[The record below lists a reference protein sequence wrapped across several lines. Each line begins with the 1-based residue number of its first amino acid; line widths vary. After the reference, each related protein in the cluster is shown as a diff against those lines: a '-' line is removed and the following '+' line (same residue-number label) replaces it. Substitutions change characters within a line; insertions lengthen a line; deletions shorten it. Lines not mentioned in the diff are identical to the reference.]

1 MNAWI
6 KSAFKTLNSKKT
18 RLWGS
23 KCLGKMTQMRFNV
36 SELAKNVC
44 YAAAL
49 CAVSMTANASLSLE
63 KQREVYEQ
71 AQDLL
76 DKNDI
81 DGYLSIRPKIA
92 DYPLTP
98 YVDYRTFIR
107 QLSMKSPQQ
116 VDAFINEHEA
126 FPFSRRIRAPYLD
139 NLYKQ
144 KDWKTITEFQKVIPS
159 GERYQCIF
167 YVAQLKQGK
176 QVAAFKGAED
186 MWLSGSSIAS
196 ECDPLFNAWDKAGG
210 RTDDLVLQRML
221 LAFDARNGSLMA
233 YLQKLPSSAKAK
245 QQAQEMKALFDKPTT
260 VAEFAKKKPAND
272 FYRAQSEYALEK
284 LARMDINQAQKAYA
298 QVVKGQKFS
307 AEKAQALADYI
318 AIRLIRTESDSL
330 AKWRDDK
337 TKTSKNV
344 ALIENR
350 IRLAIQN
357 ADWKGVQQWIAVL
370 NKDEQA
376 SLRWQYWLGRS
387 EIALGDDI
395 AGKQRLA
402 TLVGQRNFYSVAAAN
417 AIGQSIKYPSHRI
430 KLDTKVIHPYQNSL
444 TRIEELI
451 ATDKIAAAKS
461 EWAHLLSRVGKDEK
475 AMLAAYASSK
485 NWHHLT
491 VTASIQAQMWDNIE
505 LRFPIAHRWWFNFY
519 AKKHDIDPITMMSLA
534 RQESALDS
542 EARSPVGARGIM
554 QIMPATAKYTARK
567 YKLTY
572 QGSNDLYNV
581 GKNIEIGSHYL
592 QGLLEDYDN
601 NRIFA
606 LAAYNAGPNRVK
618 TWRERTQG
626 KVDAYAFIEAIP
638 FNETRGYVQN
648 ILMFETYYR
657 DLLGIDGAFL
667 NQHEINTK
675 Y

>member
-1 MNAWI
+1 
-6 KSAFKTLNSKKT
+6 
-18 RLWGS
+18 
-23 KCLGKMTQMRFNV
+23 MRFNV
-36 SELAKNVC
+36 TELAKSVC
-44 YAAAL
+44 CAAAL
-49 CAVSMTANASLSLE
+49 CAVSLTANAALSLE

-71 AQDLL
+71 AQNLL

-81 DGYLSIRPKIA
+81 NGYLVIRPKIA

-107 QLSMKSPQQ
+107 QLPSKSPKQ
-116 VDAFINEHEA
+116 VNDFISEYET
-126 FPFSRRIRAPYLD
+126 FPFSRRVSAPYL
-139 NLYKQ
+139 NHLYRE
-144 KDWKTITEFQKVIPS
+144 KDWKAITEFQKVIPS

-167 YVAQLKQGK
+167 YQANLKQGK

-196 ECDPLFNAWDKAGG
+196 ECDPLFSAWDKAGG
-210 RTDDLVLQRML
+210 RTDDLILQRML
-221 LAFDARNGSLMA
+221 LAFDARNGSLMS
-233 YLQKLPSSAKAK
+233 YLQKLPKSAKAK
-245 QQAQEMKALFDKPTT
+245 QQAKEMKALFDQPAT
-260 VAEFAKKKPAND
+260 VAEFARKKPAND
-272 FYRAQSEYALEK
+272 FYRTQSEYALEK
-284 LARMDINQAQKAYA
+284 LARMNIEQAQQAYDS
-298 QVVKGQKFS
+298 VVKGQKFS
-307 AEKAQALADYI
+307 PEQAQSLADYI
-318 AIRLIRTESDSL
+318 AFRLTRTESARL

-337 TKTSKNV
+337 TKSSKYLP
-344 ALIENR
+344 LIETR
-350 IRLAIQN
+350 IRLAVQN
-357 ADWKGVQQWIAVL
+357 ADWKGVQEWIAVL
-370 NKDEQA
+370 NKEEQA

-387 EIALGDDI
+387 EIALGDDV
-395 AGKQRLA
+395 AGKKRLA
-402 TLVGQRNFYSVAAAN
+402 TLVGERNFYSVAAAN
-417 AIGQSIKYPSHRI
+417 AIGQSIKYPTHRI
-430 KLDTKVIHPYQNSL
+430 RLDSKILQPYHDAL
-444 TRIEELI
+444 ARISEMI
-451 ATDKIAAAKS
+451 ATDKISAAKS
-461 EWAHLLSRVGKDEK
+461 EWAHLLRRVNQDEK

-485 NWHHLT
+485 HWHHLT

-519 AKKHDIDPITMMSLA
+519 AKKHDIDPVTMMSLA
-534 RQESALDS
+534 RQESALDVQ
-542 EARSPVGARGIM
+542 ARSPVGARGIM
-554 QIMPATAKYTARK
+554 QIMPETAKYTARK
-567 YKLTY
+567 YKLKY
-572 QGSNDLYNV
+572 QGSQELYNV

-606 LAAYNAGPNRVK
+606 LAAYNAGPSRVK

-638 FNETRGYVQN
+638 FKETRGYVQN

>member
-1 MNAWI
+1 
-6 KSAFKTLNSKKT
+6 
-18 RLWGS
+18 
-23 KCLGKMTQMRFNV
+23 MRFNV
-36 SELAKNVC
+36 TELAKSVC
-44 YAAAL
+44 CAAAL
-49 CAVSMTANASLSLE
+49 CAVSLTANAALSLE

-71 AQDLL
+71 AQNLL

-81 DGYLSIRPKIA
+81 NGYLVIRPKIA

-107 QLSMKSPQQ
+107 QLPSKSPKQ
-116 VDAFINEHEA
+116 VNDFISEYET
-126 FPFSRRIRAPYLD
+126 FPFSRRVSAPYL
-139 NLYKQ
+139 NHLYKE
-144 KDWKTITEFQKVIPS
+144 KDWKAITEFQKVIPS

-167 YVAQLKQGK
+167 YQANLKQGR

-196 ECDPLFNAWDKAGG
+196 ECDPLFSAWDKAGG
-210 RTDDLVLQRML
+210 RSDDLILQRML
-221 LAFDARNGSLMA
+221 LAFDARNGSLMS
-233 YLQKLPSSAKAK
+233 YLQKLPKSAKAK
-245 QQAQEMKALFDKPTT
+245 QQAKEMKALFDKPAT

-272 FYRAQSEYALEK
+272 FYRTQSEYALEK
-284 LARMDINQAQKAYA
+284 LARMNIEQAQQAYDS
-298 QVVKGQKFS
+298 VVKGQKFS
-307 AEKAQALADYI
+307 PEKAQSLADYI
-318 AIRLIRTESDSL
+318 AFRLTRTESARL

-337 TKTSKNV
+337 TKSSQYLP
-344 ALIENR
+344 LIETR
-350 IRLAIQN
+350 IRLAVQN
-357 ADWKGVQQWIAVL
+357 ADWKGVQEWIAVL
-370 NKDEQA
+370 NKEEQA

-387 EIALGDDI
+387 EIALGDDV
-395 AGKQRLA
+395 AGKKRLA
-402 TLVGQRNFYSVAAAN
+402 TLVGERNFYSVAAAN
-417 AIGQSIKYPSHRI
+417 AIGQSIKYPTHRI
-430 KLDTKVIHPYQNSL
+430 KLDSKVVQPYHDAL
-444 TRIEELI
+444 ARISEMI
-451 ATDKIAAAKS
+451 ATDKISAAKS
-461 EWAHLLSRVGKDEK
+461 EWAHLLRRVNQDEK

-485 NWHHLT
+485 HWHHLT

-505 LRFPIAHRWWFNFY
+505 LRFPVAHRWWFNFY
-519 AKKHDIDPITMMSLA
+519 AKKHDIDPVTMMSLA
-534 RQESALDS
+534 RQESALDVQ
-542 EARSPVGARGIM
+542 ARSPVGARGIM
-554 QIMPATAKYTARK
+554 QIMPQTAKYTARK
-567 YKLTY
+567 YKLKY
-572 QGSNDLYNV
+572 QGSQELYNV

-606 LAAYNAGPNRVK
+606 LAAYNAGPSRVK

-638 FNETRGYVQN
+638 FKETRGYVQN

>member
-1 MNAWI
+1 
-6 KSAFKTLNSKKT
+6 
-18 RLWGS
+18 
-23 KCLGKMTQMRFNV
+23 MRFNV
-36 SELAKNVC
+36 TELAKSVC
-44 YAAAL
+44 CAAAL
-49 CAVSMTANASLSLE
+49 CAVSLTANAALSLE

-71 AQDLL
+71 AQNLL

-81 DGYLSIRPKIA
+81 NGYLVIRPKIA

-107 QLSMKSPQQ
+107 QLPSKSPKQ
-116 VDAFINEHEA
+116 VNDFIAEYET
-126 FPFSRRIRAPYLD
+126 FPFSRRVSAPYL
-139 NLYKQ
+139 NHLYKE
-144 KDWKTITEFQKVIPS
+144 KDWKAITEFQKVIPS

-167 YVAQLKQGK
+167 YQANLKQGK
-176 QVAAFKGAED
+176 QVAAFKSAED

-196 ECDPLFNAWDKAGG
+196 ECDPLFSAWDKAGG
-210 RTDDLVLQRML
+210 RTDDLILQRML
-221 LAFDARNGSLMA
+221 LAFDARNGSLMS
-233 YLQKLPSSAKAK
+233 YLQKLPKSAKAK
-245 QQAQEMKALFDKPTT
+245 QQAQDMKALFDKPAT

-272 FYRAQSEYALEK
+272 INRAQSQYALEK
-284 LARMDINQAQKAYA
+284 LARMNIEQAQQAYDS
-298 QVVKGQKFS
+298 VVKGQKFS
-307 AEKAQALADYI
+307 PEKAQSLADYI
-318 AIRLIRTESDSL
+318 AFRLTRTESASL

-337 TKTSKNV
+337 TKTSQDLP
-344 ALIENR
+344 LIETR
-350 IRLAIQN
+350 IRLAVQN
-357 ADWKGVQQWIAVL
+357 ADWKGVQEWIAVL
-370 NKDEQA
+370 NKEEQA
-376 SLRWQYWLGRS
+376 TLRWQYWLGRS

-395 AGKQRLA
+395 AGKKRLA
-402 TLVGQRNFYSVAAAN
+402 TLVGERNFYSVAAAN

-430 KLDTKVIHPYQNSL
+430 KLDSKAVQPYHDAL
-444 TRIEELI
+444 ARISEMI
-451 ATDKIAAAKS
+451 ATDKISAAKS
-461 EWAHLLSRVGKDEK
+461 EWGHLLRRVNKDDK

-485 NWHHLT
+485 HWHHLT

-505 LRFPIAHRWWFNFY
+505 LRFPVAHQWWFNFY
-519 AKKHDIDPITMMSLA
+519 AKKHDIDPVTMMSLA
-534 RQESALDS
+534 RQESALDV

-554 QIMPATAKYTARK
+554 QIMPETAKYTARK
-567 YKLTY
+567 YKLKY
-572 QGSNDLYNV
+572 QGTEELYNV

-638 FNETRGYVQN
+638 FKETRGYVQN

>member
-1 MNAWI
+1 
-6 KSAFKTLNSKKT
+6 
-18 RLWGS
+18 
-23 KCLGKMTQMRFNV
+23 MRFNV
-36 SELAKNVC
+36 TELAKSVC
-44 YAAAL
+44 CAAAL
-49 CAVSMTANASLSLE
+49 CAVSLTANAALSLE
-63 KQREVYEQ
+63 KQREIYEQ
-71 AQDLL
+71 AQNLL

-81 DGYLSIRPKIA
+81 SGYLVIRPKIA

-107 QLSMKSPQQ
+107 QLPSKSPKQ
-116 VDAFINEHEA
+116 VNDFISEYET
-126 FPFSRRIRAPYLD
+126 FPFSRRVSAPYL
-139 NLYKQ
+139 NHLYKE
-144 KDWKTITEFQKVIPS
+144 KDWKAITEFQKVIPS

-167 YVAQLKQGK
+167 YQANLKQGK

-196 ECDPLFNAWDKAGG
+196 ECDPLFSAWDKAGG
-210 RTDDLVLQRML
+210 RTDDLILQRML
-221 LAFDARNGSLMA
+221 LAFDARNGSLMS
-233 YLQKLPSSAKAK
+233 YLQKLPKSAKAK
-245 QQAQEMKALFDKPTT
+245 QQAQDMKALFDKPAT

-272 FYRAQSEYALEK
+272 FNRAQSQYALEK
-284 LARMDINQAQKAYA
+284 LARMNIEQAQQAYDS
-298 QVVKGQKFS
+298 VVKGQKFS
-307 AEKAQALADYI
+307 PEKAQSLADYI
-318 AIRLIRTESDSL
+318 AFRLTRTESASL

-337 TKTSKNV
+337 TKTSQDLP
-344 ALIENR
+344 LIETR
-350 IRLAIQN
+350 IRLAVQN
-357 ADWKGVQQWIAVL
+357 ADWKGVQEWIAVL
-370 NKDEQA
+370 NKEEQA
-376 SLRWQYWLGRS
+376 TLRWQYWLGRS

-395 AGKQRLA
+395 AGKKRLA
-402 TLVGQRNFYSVAAAN
+402 TLVGERNFYSVAAAN

-430 KLDTKVIHPYQNSL
+430 KLDSKAVQPYHDAL
-444 TRIEELI
+444 ARISEMI
-451 ATDKIAAAKS
+451 ATDKISAAKS
-461 EWAHLLSRVGKDEK
+461 EWAHLLRRVNKDDK

-485 NWHHLT
+485 HWYHLT

-505 LRFPIAHRWWFNFY
+505 LRFPVAHQWWFNFY
-519 AKKHDIDPITMMSLA
+519 AKKHDIDPVTMMSLA
-534 RQESALDS
+534 RQESALDV

-567 YKLTY
+567 YKLKY
-572 QGSNDLYNV
+572 QGTEELYNV

-638 FNETRGYVQN
+638 FKETRGYVQN

>member
-1 MNAWI
+1 
-6 KSAFKTLNSKKT
+6 
-18 RLWGS
+18 
-23 KCLGKMTQMRFNV
+23 
-36 SELAKNVC
+36 
-44 YAAAL
+44 
-49 CAVSMTANASLSLE
+49 
-63 KQREVYEQ
+63 
-71 AQDLL
+71 
-76 DKNDI
+76 
-81 DGYLSIRPKIA
+81 
-92 DYPLTP
+92 
-98 YVDYRTFIR
+98 
-107 QLSMKSPQQ
+107 
-116 VDAFINEHEA
+116 
-126 FPFSRRIRAPYLD
+126 
-139 NLYKQ
+139 
-144 KDWKTITEFQKVIPS
+144 
-159 GERYQCIF
+159 
-167 YVAQLKQGK
+167 
-176 QVAAFKGAED
+176 
-186 MWLSGSSIAS
+186 
-196 ECDPLFNAWDKAGG
+196 
-210 RTDDLVLQRML
+210 
-221 LAFDARNGSLMA
+221 
-233 YLQKLPSSAKAK
+233 
-245 QQAQEMKALFDKPTT
+245 
-260 VAEFAKKKPAND
+260 
-272 FYRAQSEYALEK
+272 
-284 LARMDINQAQKAYA
+284 
-298 QVVKGQKFS
+298 
-307 AEKAQALADYI
+307 
-318 AIRLIRTESDSL
+318 SDSL

-370 NKDEQA
+370 NRDEQA

-461 EWAHLLSRVGKDEK
+461 EWAHLLGRVGKDEK

-572 QGSNDLYNV
+572 QGSDDLYIV

-592 QGLLEDYDN
+592 QGL
-601 NRIFA
+601 
-606 LAAYNAGPNRVK
+606 
-618 TWRERTQG
+618 
-626 KVDAYAFIEAIP
+626 
-638 FNETRGYVQN
+638 
-648 ILMFETYYR
+648 
-657 DLLGIDGAFL
+657 
-667 NQHEINTK
+667 
-675 Y
+675 

>member
-1 MNAWI
+1 
-6 KSAFKTLNSKKT
+6 
-18 RLWGS
+18 
-23 KCLGKMTQMRFNV
+23 MRFNV
-36 SELAKNVC
+36 TELAKSVC
-44 YAAAL
+44 CAAAL
-49 CAVSMTANASLSLE
+49 CAVSLTANAALSLE

-71 AQDLL
+71 AQNLL

-81 DGYLSIRPKIA
+81 NGYLVIRPKIA

-107 QLSMKSPQQ
+107 QLPSKSPKQ
-116 VDAFINEHEA
+116 VNDFISEYET
-126 FPFSRRIRAPYLD
+126 FPFSRRVSAPYL
-139 NLYKQ
+139 NHLYKE
-144 KDWKTITEFQKVIPS
+144 KDWKAITEFQKVIPS

-167 YVAQLKQGK
+167 YQANLKQGR

-196 ECDPLFNAWDKAGG
+196 ECDPLFSAWDKAGG
-210 RTDDLVLQRML
+210 RSDDLILQRML
-221 LAFDARNGSLMA
+221 LAFDARNGSLMS
-233 YLQKLPSSAKAK
+233 YLQKLPKSAKAK
-245 QQAQEMKALFDKPTT
+245 QQAKEMKALFDKPAT

-272 FYRAQSEYALEK
+272 FYRTQSEYALEK
-284 LARMDINQAQKAYA
+284 LARMNIEQAQQAYDS
-298 QVVKGQKFS
+298 VVKGQKFS
-307 AEKAQALADYI
+307 PEKAQSLADYI
-318 AIRLIRTESDSL
+318 AFRLTRTESSRL

-337 TKTSKNV
+337 TKSSQYLP
-344 ALIENR
+344 LIETR
-350 IRLAIQN
+350 IRLAVQN
-357 ADWKGVQQWIAVL
+357 ADWKGVQEWIAVL
-370 NKDEQA
+370 NKEEQA

-387 EIALGDDI
+387 EIALGDDV
-395 AGKQRLA
+395 AGKKRLA
-402 TLVGQRNFYSVAAAN
+402 TLVGERNFYSVAAAN
-417 AIGQSIKYPSHRI
+417 AIGQSIKYPTHRI
-430 KLDTKVIHPYQNSL
+430 KLDSKVVQPYHDAL
-444 TRIEELI
+444 ARISEMI
-451 ATDKIAAAKS
+451 ATDKISAAKS
-461 EWAHLLSRVGKDEK
+461 EWAHLLRRVNQDEK

-485 NWHHLT
+485 HWHHLT

-505 LRFPIAHRWWFNFY
+505 LRFPVAHRWWFNFY
-519 AKKHDIDPITMMSLA
+519 AKKHDIDPVTMMSLA
-534 RQESALDS
+534 RQESALDVQ
-542 EARSPVGARGIM
+542 ARSPVGARGIM
-554 QIMPATAKYTARK
+554 QIMPQTAKYTARK
-567 YKLTY
+567 YKLKY
-572 QGSNDLYNV
+572 QGSQELYNV

-606 LAAYNAGPNRVK
+606 LAAYNAGPSRVK

-638 FNETRGYVQN
+638 FKETRGYVQN

>member
-1 MNAWI
+1 
-6 KSAFKTLNSKKT
+6 
-18 RLWGS
+18 
-23 KCLGKMTQMRFNV
+23 MRFNV
-36 SELAKNVC
+36 TELAKSVC
-44 YAAAL
+44 CAAAL
-49 CAVSMTANASLSLE
+49 CAVSLTANAALSLE

-71 AQDLL
+71 AQNLL

-81 DGYLSIRPKIA
+81 NGYLVIRPKIA

-107 QLSMKSPQQ
+107 QLPSKSPKQ
-116 VDAFINEHEA
+116 VNDFISEYET
-126 FPFSRRIRAPYLD
+126 FPFSRRVSAPYL
-139 NLYKQ
+139 NHLYKE
-144 KDWKTITEFQKVIPS
+144 KDWKAITEFQKVIPS

-167 YVAQLKQGK
+167 YQANLKQGK

-196 ECDPLFNAWDKAGG
+196 ECDPLFSAWDKAGG
-210 RTDDLVLQRML
+210 RTDDLILQRML
-221 LAFDARNGSLMA
+221 LAFDARNGSLMS
-233 YLQKLPSSAKAK
+233 YLQKLPKSAKAK
-245 QQAQEMKALFDKPTT
+245 QQAQDMKALFDKPAS

-272 FYRAQSEYALEK
+272 FNRAQSQYALEK
-284 LARMDINQAQKAYA
+284 LARMNIEQAQQAYDS
-298 QVVKGQKFS
+298 VVKGQKFS
-307 AEKAQALADYI
+307 PEKAQSLADYI
-318 AIRLIRTESDSL
+318 AFRLTRTESASL

-337 TKTSKNV
+337 TKTSQDLP
-344 ALIENR
+344 LIETR
-350 IRLAIQN
+350 IRLAVQN
-357 ADWKGVQQWIAVL
+357 ADWKGVQEWIAVL
-370 NKDEQA
+370 NKEEQA
-376 SLRWQYWLGRS
+376 TLRWQYWLGRS

-395 AGKQRLA
+395 AGKKRLA
-402 TLVGQRNFYSVAAAN
+402 TLVGERNFYSVAAAN

-430 KLDTKVIHPYQNSL
+430 KLDSKAVQPYHDAL
-444 TRIEELI
+444 ARISEMI
-451 ATDKIAAAKS
+451 ATDKISAAKS
-461 EWAHLLSRVGKDEK
+461 EWAHLLRRVNKDDK

-485 NWHHLT
+485 HWHHLT

-505 LRFPIAHRWWFNFY
+505 LRFPVAHQWWFNFY
-519 AKKHDIDPITMMSLA
+519 AKKHDIDPVTMMSLA
-534 RQESALDS
+534 RQESALDV

-554 QIMPATAKYTARK
+554 QIMPETAKYTARK
-567 YKLTY
+567 YKLKY
-572 QGSNDLYNV
+572 QGTEELYNV

-638 FNETRGYVQN
+638 FKETRGYVQN

>member
-1 MNAWI
+1 
-6 KSAFKTLNSKKT
+6 
-18 RLWGS
+18 
-23 KCLGKMTQMRFNV
+23 MRFNV
-36 SELAKNVC
+36 TELAKSVC
-44 YAAAL
+44 CAAAL
-49 CAVSMTANASLSLE
+49 CAVSLTANAALSLE

-71 AQDLL
+71 AQNLL

-81 DGYLSIRPKIA
+81 NGYLVIRPKIA

-107 QLSMKSPQQ
+107 QLPSKSPKQ
-116 VDAFINEHEA
+116 VNDFISEYET
-126 FPFSRRIRAPYLD
+126 FPFSRRVSAPYL
-139 NLYKQ
+139 NHLFKE
-144 KDWKTITEFQKVIPS
+144 KDWKAITEFQKVIPS

-167 YVAQLKQGK
+167 YQANLKQGR

-196 ECDPLFNAWDKAGG
+196 ECDPLFSAWDKAGG
-210 RTDDLVLQRML
+210 RTDDLILQRML
-221 LAFDARNGSLMA
+221 LAFDARNGSLMS
-233 YLQKLPSSAKAK
+233 YLQKLPKSAKAK
-245 QQAQEMKALFDKPTT
+245 QQAKEMKALFDKPAT

-272 FYRAQSEYALEK
+272 FYRTQSEYALEK
-284 LARMDINQAQKAYA
+284 LARMNIEQAQQAYDS
-298 QVVKGQKFS
+298 VVKGQKFS
-307 AEKAQALADYI
+307 PEKAQSLADYI
-318 AIRLIRTESDSL
+318 AFRLTRTESARL

-337 TKTSKNV
+337 TKSSQYLP
-344 ALIENR
+344 LIETR
-350 IRLAIQN
+350 IRLAVQN
-357 ADWKGVQQWIAVL
+357 ADWKGVQEWIAVL
-370 NKDEQA
+370 NKEEQA

-387 EIALGDDI
+387 EIALGDDV
-395 AGKQRLA
+395 AGKKRLA
-402 TLVGQRNFYSVAAAN
+402 TLVGERNFYSVAAAN
-417 AIGQSIKYPSHRI
+417 AIGQSIKYPTHRI
-430 KLDTKVIHPYQNSL
+430 RLDSKILQPYHDAL
-444 TRIEELI
+444 ARISEMI
-451 ATDKIAAAKS
+451 ATDKISAAKS
-461 EWAHLLSRVGKDEK
+461 EWAHLLRRVNQDEK

-485 NWHHLT
+485 HWHHLT

-519 AKKHDIDPITMMSLA
+519 AKKHDIDPVTMMSLA
-534 RQESALDS
+534 RQESALDVQ
-542 EARSPVGARGIM
+542 ARSPVGARGIM
-554 QIMPATAKYTARK
+554 QIMPETAKYTARK
-567 YKLTY
+567 YKLKY
-572 QGSNDLYNV
+572 QGSQELYNV

-606 LAAYNAGPNRVK
+606 LAAYNAGPSRVK

-638 FNETRGYVQN
+638 FKETRGYVQN

>member
-1 MNAWI
+1 
-6 KSAFKTLNSKKT
+6 
-18 RLWGS
+18 
-23 KCLGKMTQMRFNV
+23 MRFNV
-36 SELAKNVC
+36 TELAKSVC
-44 YAAAL
+44 CAAAL
-49 CAVSMTANASLSLE
+49 CAVSLTANAALSLE

-71 AQDLL
+71 AQNLL

-81 DGYLSIRPKIA
+81 NGYLVIRPKIA

-107 QLSMKSPQQ
+107 QLPSKSPKQ
-116 VDAFINEHEA
+116 VNDFISEYET
-126 FPFSRRIRAPYLD
+126 FPFSRRVSAPYL
-139 NLYKQ
+139 NHLYKE
-144 KDWKTITEFQKVIPS
+144 KDWKAITEFQKVLPS

-167 YVAQLKQGK
+167 YQANLKQGK

-196 ECDPLFNAWDKAGG
+196 ECDPLFSAWDKAGG
-210 RTDDLVLQRML
+210 RTDDLILQRML
-221 LAFDARNGSLMA
+221 LAFDARNGSLMS
-233 YLQKLPSSAKAK
+233 YLQKLPKSAQAK
-245 QQAQEMKALFDKPTT
+245 QQAQDMKALFDKPAT

-272 FYRAQSEYALEK
+272 FNRAQSQYALEK
-284 LARMDINQAQKAYA
+284 LARMNIEQAQQAYDS
-298 QVVKGQKFS
+298 VVKGQKFS
-307 AEKAQALADYI
+307 PEKAQSLADYI
-318 AIRLIRTESDSL
+318 AFRLTRTESASL

-337 TKTSKNV
+337 TKTSQDLP
-344 ALIENR
+344 LIETR
-350 IRLAIQN
+350 IRLAVQN
-357 ADWKGVQQWIAVL
+357 ADWKGVQEWIAVL
-370 NKDEQA
+370 NKEEQA
-376 SLRWQYWLGRS
+376 TLRWQYWLGRS

-395 AGKQRLA
+395 AGKKRLA
-402 TLVGQRNFYSVAAAN
+402 TLVGERNFYSVAAAN
-417 AIGQSIKYPSHRI
+417 AIGQSIKYPTHRI
-430 KLDTKVIHPYQNSL
+430 KLDSKAVQPYHDAL
-444 TRIEELI
+444 ARISEMI
-451 ATDKIAAAKS
+451 ATDKISAAKS
-461 EWAHLLSRVGKDEK
+461 EWAHLLRRVNKDDK

-485 NWHHLT
+485 HWHHLT

-505 LRFPIAHRWWFNFY
+505 LRFPVAHQWWFNFY
-519 AKKHDIDPITMMSLA
+519 AKKHDIDPVTMMSLA
-534 RQESALDS
+534 RQESALDV

-554 QIMPATAKYTARK
+554 QIMPETAKYTARK
-567 YKLTY
+567 YKLKY
-572 QGSNDLYNV
+572 QGTEELYNV

-638 FNETRGYVQN
+638 FKETRGYVQN

>member
-1 MNAWI
+1 
-6 KSAFKTLNSKKT
+6 
-18 RLWGS
+18 
-23 KCLGKMTQMRFNV
+23 MRFNV
-36 SELAKNVC
+36 TELAKSVC
-44 YAAAL
+44 CAAAL
-49 CAVSMTANASLSLE
+49 CAVSLTANAALSLE

-71 AQDLL
+71 AQNLL

-81 DGYLSIRPKIA
+81 NGYLVIRPKIA

-107 QLSMKSPQQ
+107 QLPSKSPKQ
-116 VDAFINEHEA
+116 VNDFIAEYET
-126 FPFSRRIRAPYLD
+126 FPFSRRVSAPYL
-139 NLYKQ
+139 NHLYKE
-144 KDWKTITEFQKVIPS
+144 KDWKAITEFQKVIPS

-167 YVAQLKQGK
+167 YQANLKQGK

-196 ECDPLFNAWDKAGG
+196 ECDPLFSAWDKAGG
-210 RTDDLVLQRML
+210 RTDDLILQRML
-221 LAFDARNGSLMA
+221 LAFDARNGSLMS
-233 YLQKLPSSAKAK
+233 YLQKLPKSAKAK
-245 QQAQEMKALFDKPTT
+245 QQAQDMKALFDKPAS

-272 FYRAQSEYALEK
+272 FNRAQSQYALEK
-284 LARMDINQAQKAYA
+284 LARMNIEQAQQAYDS
-298 QVVKGQKFS
+298 VVKGQKFS
-307 AEKAQALADYI
+307 PEKAQSLADYI
-318 AIRLIRTESDSL
+318 AFRLTRTESASL

-337 TKTSKNV
+337 TKTSQDLP
-344 ALIENR
+344 LIETR
-350 IRLAIQN
+350 IRLAVQN
-357 ADWKGVQQWIAVL
+357 ADWKGVQEWIAVL
-370 NKDEQA
+370 NKEEQA
-376 SLRWQYWLGRS
+376 TLRWQYWLGRS

-395 AGKQRLA
+395 AGKKRLA
-402 TLVGQRNFYSVAAAN
+402 TLVGERNFYSVAAAN

-430 KLDTKVIHPYQNSL
+430 KLDSKAVQPYHDAL
-444 TRIEELI
+444 ARISEMI
-451 ATDKIAAAKS
+451 ATDKISAAKS
-461 EWAHLLSRVGKDEK
+461 EWAHLLRRVNKDDK

-485 NWHHLT
+485 HWHHLT

-505 LRFPIAHRWWFNFY
+505 LRFPVAHQWWFNFY
-519 AKKHDIDPITMMSLA
+519 AKKHDIDPVTMMSLA
-534 RQESALDS
+534 RQESALDV

-554 QIMPATAKYTARK
+554 QIMPETAKYTARK
-567 YKLTY
+567 YKLKY
-572 QGSNDLYNV
+572 QGTEELYNV

-638 FNETRGYVQN
+638 FKETRGYVQN

>member
-1 MNAWI
+1 
-6 KSAFKTLNSKKT
+6 
-18 RLWGS
+18 
-23 KCLGKMTQMRFNV
+23 MRFNV
-36 SELAKNVC
+36 TELAKSVC
-44 YAAAL
+44 CAAAV
-49 CAVSMTANASLSLE
+49 CAVSLTANAALSLE

-71 AQDLL
+71 AQNLL

-81 DGYLSIRPKIA
+81 NGYLVIRPKIA

-98 YVDYRTFIR
+98 YVDYRTFIQ
-107 QLSMKSPQQ
+107 QLPSKSPKQ
-116 VDAFINEHEA
+116 VNDFISEYET
-126 FPFSRRIRAPYLD
+126 FPFSRRVSAPYL
-139 NLYKQ
+139 NHLYKE
-144 KDWKTITEFQKVIPS
+144 KDWKAITEFQKVIPS

-167 YVAQLKQGK
+167 YQANLKQGK

-196 ECDPLFNAWDKAGG
+196 ECDPLFSAWDKAGG
-210 RTDDLVLQRML
+210 RSDDLILQRML
-221 LAFDARNGSLMA
+221 LAFDARNGSLMS
-233 YLQKLPSSAKAK
+233 YLQKLPKSAKAK
-245 QQAQEMKALFDKPTT
+245 QQAQDMKALFDKPTM

-272 FYRAQSEYALEK
+272 FNRAQSQYALEK
-284 LARMDINQAQKAYA
+284 LARMNIEQAQQAYDS
-298 QVVKGQKFS
+298 VVKGQKFS
-307 AEKAQALADYI
+307 PEKAQSLADYI
-318 AIRLIRTESDSL
+318 AFRLTRTESASL

-337 TKTSKNV
+337 TKTSQDLP
-344 ALIENR
+344 LIETR
-350 IRLAIQN
+350 IRLAVQN
-357 ADWKGVQQWIAVL
+357 ADWKGVQEWIAVL
-370 NKDEQA
+370 NKEEQA
-376 SLRWQYWLGRS
+376 TLRWQYWLGRS

-395 AGKQRLA
+395 AGKKRLA
-402 TLVGQRNFYSVAAAN
+402 TLVGERNFYSVAAAN
-417 AIGQSIKYPSHRI
+417 AIGQSIKYPTHRI
-430 KLDTKVIHPYQNSL
+430 KLDSKAVLPYHDAL
-444 TRIEELI
+444 ARISEMI
-451 ATDKIAAAKS
+451 ATDKISAAKS
-461 EWAHLLSRVGKDEK
+461 EWAHLLRRVNKDDK

-485 NWHHLT
+485 HWHHLT

-505 LRFPIAHRWWFNFY
+505 LRFPVAHQWWFNFY
-519 AKKHDIDPITMMSLA
+519 AKKHDIDPVTMMSLA
-534 RQESALDS
+534 RQESALDV

-554 QIMPATAKYTARK
+554 QIMPETAKYTARK
-567 YKLTY
+567 YKLKY
-572 QGSNDLYNV
+572 QGTEELYNV

-638 FNETRGYVQN
+638 FKETRGYVQN

>member
-1 MNAWI
+1 
-6 KSAFKTLNSKKT
+6 
-18 RLWGS
+18 
-23 KCLGKMTQMRFNV
+23 MRFNV
-36 SELAKNVC
+36 TELAKSVC
-44 YAAAL
+44 CAAAL
-49 CAVSMTANASLSLE
+49 CAVSLTANAALSLE

-71 AQDLL
+71 AQNLL

-81 DGYLSIRPKIA
+81 NGYLVIRPKIA

-107 QLSMKSPQQ
+107 QLPSKSPKQ
-116 VDAFINEHEA
+116 VNDFISEYET
-126 FPFSRRIRAPYLD
+126 FPFSRRVSAPYL
-139 NLYKQ
+139 NHLYKE
-144 KDWKTITEFQKVIPS
+144 KDWKAITEFQKVIPS

-167 YVAQLKQGK
+167 YQANLKQGK

-196 ECDPLFNAWDKAGG
+196 ECDPLFSAWDKAGG
-210 RTDDLVLQRML
+210 RTDDLILQRML
-221 LAFDARNGSLMA
+221 LAFDARNGSLMS
-233 YLQKLPSSAKAK
+233 YLQKLPKSAKAK
-245 QQAQEMKALFDKPTT
+245 QQAQDMKALFDKPAT

-272 FYRAQSEYALEK
+272 INRAQSQYALEK
-284 LARMDINQAQKAYA
+284 LARMNIEQAQQAYDS
-298 QVVKGQKFS
+298 VVKGQKFS
-307 AEKAQALADYI
+307 PEKAQSLADYI
-318 AIRLIRTESDSL
+318 AFRLTRTESASL

-337 TKTSKNV
+337 TKTSQDLP
-344 ALIENR
+344 LIETR
-350 IRLAIQN
+350 IRLAVQN
-357 ADWKGVQQWIAVL
+357 ADWKGVQEWIAVL
-370 NKDEQA
+370 NKEEQA
-376 SLRWQYWLGRS
+376 TLRWQYWLGRS

-395 AGKQRLA
+395 AGKKRLA
-402 TLVGQRNFYSVAAAN
+402 TLVGERNFYSVAAAN

-430 KLDTKVIHPYQNSL
+430 KLDSKAVQPYHDAL
-444 TRIEELI
+444 ARISEMI
-451 ATDKIAAAKS
+451 ATDKISAAKS
-461 EWAHLLSRVGKDEK
+461 EWAHLLRRVNKDDK

-485 NWHHLT
+485 HWHHLT

-505 LRFPIAHRWWFNFY
+505 LRFPVAHQWWFNFY
-519 AKKHDIDPITMMSLA
+519 AKKHDIDPVTMMSLA
-534 RQESALDS
+534 RQESALDV

-554 QIMPATAKYTARK
+554 QIMPETAKYTARK
-567 YKLTY
+567 YKLKY
-572 QGSNDLYNV
+572 QGTEELYNV

-638 FNETRGYVQN
+638 FKETRGYVQN

>member
-1 MNAWI
+1 
-6 KSAFKTLNSKKT
+6 
-18 RLWGS
+18 
-23 KCLGKMTQMRFNV
+23 MRFNV
-36 SELAKNVC
+36 TELAKSVC
-44 YAAAL
+44 CAAAL
-49 CAVSMTANASLSLE
+49 CAVSLTANAALSLE

-71 AQDLL
+71 AQNLL

-81 DGYLSIRPKIA
+81 NGYLVIRPKIA

-107 QLSMKSPQQ
+107 QLPSKSPKQ
-116 VDAFINEHEA
+116 VNDFITEYET
-126 FPFSRRIRAPYLD
+126 FPFSRRVSAPYL
-139 NLYKQ
+139 NHLYKE
-144 KDWKTITEFQKVIPS
+144 KDWKAITEFQKVIPS

-167 YVAQLKQGK
+167 YQANLKQGK

-196 ECDPLFNAWDKAGG
+196 ECDPLFSAWDKAGG
-210 RTDDLVLQRML
+210 RTDDLILQRML
-221 LAFDARNGSLMA
+221 LAFDARNGSLMS
-233 YLQKLPSSAKAK
+233 YLQKLPKSAKAK
-245 QQAQEMKALFDKPTT
+245 QQAQDMKALFDKPAT

-272 FYRAQSEYALEK
+272 FNRAQSQYALEK
-284 LARMDINQAQKAYA
+284 LARMNIEQAQQAYDS
-298 QVVKGQKFS
+298 VVKGQKFS
-307 AEKAQALADYI
+307 PEKAQSLADYI
-318 AIRLIRTESDSL
+318 AFRLTRTESASL

-337 TKTSKNV
+337 TKTSQDLP
-344 ALIENR
+344 LIETR
-350 IRLAIQN
+350 IRLAVQN
-357 ADWKGVQQWIAVL
+357 ADWKGVQEWIAVL
-370 NKDEQA
+370 NKEEQA
-376 SLRWQYWLGRS
+376 TLRWQYWLGRS

-395 AGKQRLA
+395 AGKKRLA
-402 TLVGQRNFYSVAAAN
+402 TLVGERNFYSVAAAN

-430 KLDTKVIHPYQNSL
+430 KLDSKAVQPYHDAL
-444 TRIEELI
+444 ARISEMI
-451 ATDKIAAAKS
+451 ATDKISAAKS
-461 EWAHLLSRVGKDEK
+461 EWAHLLRRVNKDDK

-485 NWHHLT
+485 HWHHLT

-505 LRFPIAHRWWFNFY
+505 LRFPVAHQWWFNFY
-519 AKKHDIDPITMMSLA
+519 AKKHDIDPVTMMSLA
-534 RQESALDS
+534 RQESALDV

-554 QIMPATAKYTARK
+554 QIMPETAKYTARK
-567 YKLTY
+567 YKLKY
-572 QGSNDLYNV
+572 QGTEELYNV

-638 FNETRGYVQN
+638 FKETRGYVQN

>member
-1 MNAWI
+1 
-6 KSAFKTLNSKKT
+6 
-18 RLWGS
+18 
-23 KCLGKMTQMRFNV
+23 MRFNV
-36 SELAKNVC
+36 TELAKSVC
-44 YAAAL
+44 CAAAL
-49 CAVSMTANASLSLE
+49 CAVSLTANAALSLE

-71 AQDLL
+71 AQNLL

-81 DGYLSIRPKIA
+81 NGYLVIRPKIA

-98 YVDYRTFIR
+98 YVDYRTFIQ
-107 QLSMKSPQQ
+107 QLPSKSPKQ
-116 VDAFINEHEA
+116 VNDFISEYET
-126 FPFSRRIRAPYLD
+126 FPFSRRVSAPYL
-139 NLYKQ
+139 NHLYKE
-144 KDWKTITEFQKVIPS
+144 KDWKAITEFQKVIPS

-167 YVAQLKQGK
+167 YQANLKQGK

-196 ECDPLFNAWDKAGG
+196 ECDPLFSAWDKAGG
-210 RTDDLVLQRML
+210 RSDDLILQRML
-221 LAFDARNGSLMA
+221 LAFDARNGSLMS
-233 YLQKLPSSAKAK
+233 YLQKLPKSAKAK
-245 QQAQEMKALFDKPTT
+245 QQAQDMKALFDKPTM

-272 FYRAQSEYALEK
+272 FNRAQSQYALEK
-284 LARMDINQAQKAYA
+284 LARMNIEQAQQAYDS
-298 QVVKGQKFS
+298 VVKGQKFS
-307 AEKAQALADYI
+307 PEKAQSLADYI
-318 AIRLIRTESDSL
+318 AFRLTRTESASL

-337 TKTSKNV
+337 TKTSQDLP
-344 ALIENR
+344 LIETR
-350 IRLAIQN
+350 IRLAVQN
-357 ADWKGVQQWIAVL
+357 ADWKGVQEWIAVL
-370 NKDEQA
+370 NKEEQA
-376 SLRWQYWLGRS
+376 TLRWQYWLGRS

-395 AGKQRLA
+395 AGKKRLA
-402 TLVGQRNFYSVAAAN
+402 TLVGERNFYSVAAAN
-417 AIGQSIKYPSHRI
+417 AIGQSIKYPTHRI
-430 KLDTKVIHPYQNSL
+430 KLDSNAVLPYHDAL
-444 TRIEELI
+444 ARISEMI
-451 ATDKIAAAKS
+451 ATDKISAAKS
-461 EWAHLLSRVGKDEK
+461 EWAHLLRRVNKDDK

-485 NWHHLT
+485 HWHHLT

-505 LRFPIAHRWWFNFY
+505 LRFPVAHQWWFNFY
-519 AKKHDIDPITMMSLA
+519 AKKHDIDPVTMMSLA
-534 RQESALDS
+534 RQESALDV

-554 QIMPATAKYTARK
+554 QIMPETAKYTARK
-567 YKLTY
+567 YKLKY
-572 QGSNDLYNV
+572 QGTEELYNV

-638 FNETRGYVQN
+638 FKETRGYVQN

>member
-1 MNAWI
+1 
-6 KSAFKTLNSKKT
+6 
-18 RLWGS
+18 
-23 KCLGKMTQMRFNV
+23 MRFNV
-36 SELAKNVC
+36 TELAKSVC
-44 YAAAL
+44 CAAAL
-49 CAVSMTANASLSLE
+49 CAVSLTANAALSLE

-71 AQDLL
+71 AQNLL

-81 DGYLSIRPKIA
+81 NGYLVIRPKIA

-107 QLSMKSPQQ
+107 QLPSKSPKQ
-116 VDAFINEHEA
+116 VNDFISEYET
-126 FPFSRRIRAPYLD
+126 FPFSRRVSAPYL
-139 NLYKQ
+139 NHLYKE
-144 KDWKTITEFQKVIPS
+144 KDWKAITEFQKVIPS

-167 YVAQLKQGK
+167 YQANLKQGK

-196 ECDPLFNAWDKAGG
+196 ECDPLFSAWDKAGG
-210 RTDDLVLQRML
+210 RTDDLILQRML
-221 LAFDARNGSLMA
+221 LAFDARNGSLMS
-233 YLQKLPSSAKAK
+233 YLQKLPKSAKAK
-245 QQAQEMKALFDKPTT
+245 QQAQDMKALFDKPAT

-272 FYRAQSEYALEK
+272 FNRAQSQYALEK
-284 LARMDINQAQKAYA
+284 LARMNIEQAQQAYDS
-298 QVVKGQKFS
+298 VVKGQKFS
-307 AEKAQALADYI
+307 PEKAQSLADYI
-318 AIRLIRTESDSL
+318 AFRLTRTESASL

-337 TKTSKNV
+337 TKTSQDLP
-344 ALIENR
+344 LIETR
-350 IRLAIQN
+350 IRLAVQN
-357 ADWKGVQQWIAVL
+357 ADWKGVQEWIAVL
-370 NKDEQA
+370 NKEEQA
-376 SLRWQYWLGRS
+376 TLRWQYWLGRS

-395 AGKQRLA
+395 AGKKRLA
-402 TLVGQRNFYSVAAAN
+402 TLVGERNFYSVAAAN

-430 KLDTKVIHPYQNSL
+430 KLDSKAVQPYHDAL
-444 TRIEELI
+444 ARISEMI
-451 ATDKIAAAKS
+451 ATDKISAAKS
-461 EWAHLLSRVGKDEK
+461 EWAHLLRRVNKDDK

-485 NWHHLT
+485 HWHHLT

-505 LRFPIAHRWWFNFY
+505 LRFPVAHQWWFNFY
-519 AKKHDIDPITMMSLA
+519 AKKHDIDPVTMMSLA
-534 RQESALDS
+534 RQESALDV

-554 QIMPATAKYTARK
+554 QIMPETAKYTARK
-567 YKLTY
+567 YKLKY
-572 QGSNDLYNV
+572 QGTEELYNV

-638 FNETRGYVQN
+638 FKETRGYVQN

-657 DLLGIDGAFL
+657 DLLGIDGALL

>member
-1 MNAWI
+1 
-6 KSAFKTLNSKKT
+6 
-18 RLWGS
+18 
-23 KCLGKMTQMRFNV
+23 MRFNV
-36 SELAKNVC
+36 TELAKSVC
-44 YAAAL
+44 CAAAL
-49 CAVSMTANASLSLE
+49 CAVSLTANAALSLE

-71 AQDLL
+71 AQNLL

-81 DGYLSIRPKIA
+81 NGYLVIRPKIA

-107 QLSMKSPQQ
+107 QLPSKSPKQ
-116 VDAFINEHEA
+116 VNDFISEYET
-126 FPFSRRIRAPYLD
+126 FPFSRRVSAPYL
-139 NLYKQ
+139 NHLYKE
-144 KDWKTITEFQKVIPS
+144 KDWKAITEFQKVIPS

-167 YVAQLKQGK
+167 YQANLKQGK

-196 ECDPLFNAWDKAGG
+196 ECDPLFSAWDKAGG
-210 RTDDLVLQRML
+210 RTDDLILQRML
-221 LAFDARNGSLMA
+221 LAFDARNGSLIS
-233 YLQKLPSSAKAK
+233 YLQKLPKSAKAK
-245 QQAQEMKALFDKPTT
+245 QQAQDMKALFDKPAT

-272 FYRAQSEYALEK
+272 FNRAQSQYALEK
-284 LARMDINQAQKAYA
+284 LARMNIEQAQQAYDS
-298 QVVKGQKFS
+298 VVKGQKFS
-307 AEKAQALADYI
+307 PEKAQSLADYI
-318 AIRLIRTESDSL
+318 AFRLTRTESASL

-337 TKTSKNV
+337 TKTSQDLP
-344 ALIENR
+344 LIETR
-350 IRLAIQN
+350 IRLAVQN
-357 ADWKGVQQWIAVL
+357 ADWKGVQEWIAVL
-370 NKDEQA
+370 NKEEQA
-376 SLRWQYWLGRS
+376 TLRWQYWLGRS

-395 AGKQRLA
+395 AGKKRLA
-402 TLVGQRNFYSVAAAN
+402 TLVGERNFYSVAAAN

-430 KLDTKVIHPYQNSL
+430 KLDIKAVQPYHDAL
-444 TRIEELI
+444 ARISEMI
-451 ATDKIAAAKS
+451 ATDKISAAKS
-461 EWAHLLSRVGKDEK
+461 EWAHLLRRVNKDDK

-485 NWHHLT
+485 HWHHLT

-505 LRFPIAHRWWFNFY
+505 LRFPVAHQWWFNFY
-519 AKKHDIDPITMMSLA
+519 AKKHDIDPVTMMSLA
-534 RQESALDS
+534 RQESALDV

-554 QIMPATAKYTARK
+554 QIMPETAKYTARK
-567 YKLTY
+567 YKLKY
-572 QGSNDLYNV
+572 QGTEELYNV

-638 FNETRGYVQN
+638 FKETRGYVQN

>member
-1 MNAWI
+1 
-6 KSAFKTLNSKKT
+6 
-18 RLWGS
+18 
-23 KCLGKMTQMRFNV
+23 MRFNV
-36 SELAKNVC
+36 TELAKSVC
-44 YAAAL
+44 CAAAL
-49 CAVSMTANASLSLE
+49 CAVSLTANAALSLE

-71 AQDLL
+71 AQNLL

-81 DGYLSIRPKIA
+81 NGYLVIRPKIA

-107 QLSMKSPQQ
+107 QLPSKSPKQ
-116 VDAFINEHEA
+116 VNDFISEYET
-126 FPFSRRIRAPYLD
+126 FPFSRRVSAPYL
-139 NLYKQ
+139 NHLYKE
-144 KDWKTITEFQKVIPS
+144 KDWKAITEFQKVIPS

-167 YVAQLKQGK
+167 YQANLKQGK

-196 ECDPLFNAWDKAGG
+196 ECDPLFSAWDKAGG
-210 RTDDLVLQRML
+210 RTDDLILQRML
-221 LAFDARNGSLMA
+221 LAFDARNGSLMS
-233 YLQKLPSSAKAK
+233 YLQKLPKSAKAK
-245 QQAQEMKALFDKPTT
+245 QQAQDMKALFDKPAS

-272 FYRAQSEYALEK
+272 INRAQSQYALEK
-284 LARMDINQAQKAYA
+284 LARMNIEQAQQAYDS
-298 QVVKGQKFS
+298 VVKGQKFS
-307 AEKAQALADYI
+307 PEKAQSLADYI
-318 AIRLIRTESDSL
+318 AFRLTRTESASL

-337 TKTSKNV
+337 TKTSQDLP
-344 ALIENR
+344 LIETR
-350 IRLAIQN
+350 IRLAVQN
-357 ADWKGVQQWIAVL
+357 ADWKGVQEWIAVL
-370 NKDEQA
+370 NKEEQA
-376 SLRWQYWLGRS
+376 TLRWQYWLGRS

-395 AGKQRLA
+395 AGKKRLA
-402 TLVGQRNFYSVAAAN
+402 TLVGERNFYSVAAAN

-430 KLDTKVIHPYQNSL
+430 KLDSKAVQPYHDAL
-444 TRIEELI
+444 ARISEMI
-451 ATDKIAAAKS
+451 ATDKISAAKS
-461 EWAHLLSRVGKDEK
+461 EWAHLLRRVNKDDK

-485 NWHHLT
+485 HWHHLT

-505 LRFPIAHRWWFNFY
+505 LRFPVAHQWWFNFY
-519 AKKHDIDPITMMSLA
+519 AKKHDIDPVTMMSLA
-534 RQESALDS
+534 RQESALDV

-554 QIMPATAKYTARK
+554 QIMPETAKYTARK
-567 YKLTY
+567 YKLKY
-572 QGSNDLYNV
+572 QGTEELYNV

-638 FNETRGYVQN
+638 FKETRGYVQN